1 MEDIVNDSLSKIK
14 DAIIEGLRAEN
25 LKLQQ
30 KIESLE
36 SRISKLETDCNKQ
49 DQYNKR
55 NNLEIHGI
63 PSNIS
68 DDMLKEKIIQIFEGI
83 DLSVTT
89 NDIEDCHGLGKSGN
103 NTIARLVNRRI
114 CKKALVKKKDLN
126 NKLNNAKLGFQSDM
140 KIFLSENLTPYNQHL
155 A

>member
-1 MEDIVNDSLSKIK
+1 MEDIFNDSLSEVK

-30 KIESLE
+30 KVKSLE

-49 DQYNKR
+49 DQYNRR

-68 DDMLKEKIIQIFEGI
+68 DDMLEEKVIQIFEGI
-83 DLSVTT
+83 GLSLTT
-89 NDIEDCHGLGKSGN
+89 NDIED
-103 NTIARLVNRRI
+103 
-114 CKKALVKKKDLN
+114 
-126 NKLNNAKLGFQSDM
+126 
-140 KIFLSENLTPYNQHL
+140 
-155 A
+155 